1 MVGISAPPTSWLRAK
16 EACLEA
22 ITKMWVSIK
31 SQPQNK
37 KLFQVSSKKDN
48 FDYAMKS
55 IDWAD
60 ELKSGYAP
68 VKLDV
73 QSDCILEEK
82 FTILKDYL
90 FNDEG
95 GHRWMMMNEKD
106 WRDSAIT
113 HQLAVGSQKYQ
124 FFSCQASRFCRPG
137 DKVKVYVT
145 FPEAVPVDLGKASS
159 VC

>member
-1 MVGISAPPTSWLRAK
+1 MRMVLAFSNFLAAK

-73 QSDCILEEK
+73 QSDRILEEK
-82 FTILKDYL
+82 FTILEDYL

-95 GHRWMMMNEKD
+95 GHRWMTLMNEKD
-106 WRDSAIT
+106 
-113 HQLAVGSQKYQ
+113 
-124 FFSCQASRFCRPG
+124 
-137 DKVKVYVT
+137 
-145 FPEAVPVDLGKASS
+145 
-159 VC
+159 

>member
-1 MVGISAPPTSWLRAK
+1 M
-16 EACLEA
+16 EA

-55 IDWAD
+55 IDWEVPD
-60 ELKSGYAP
+60 ELKSAGYAP

-73 QSDCILEEK
+73 QSDRILEEK

-95 GHRWMMMNEKD
+95 KELVFKGLPINGLP
-106 WRDSAIT
+106 IN
-113 HQLAVGSQKYQ
+113 
-124 FFSCQASRFCRPG
+124 FSKEFR
-137 DKVKVYVT
+137 
-145 FPEAVPVDLGKASS
+145 
-159 VC
+159 